1 MTDIDDEQKL
11 QKKMNDF
18 LLEKKIR
25 GWTDFRVY
33 DIRNGYLL

>member
-1 MTDIDDEQKL
+1 MEWISRDVGYMTDIDDEQKL

-25 GWTDFRVY
+25 G
-33 DIRNGYLL
+33 